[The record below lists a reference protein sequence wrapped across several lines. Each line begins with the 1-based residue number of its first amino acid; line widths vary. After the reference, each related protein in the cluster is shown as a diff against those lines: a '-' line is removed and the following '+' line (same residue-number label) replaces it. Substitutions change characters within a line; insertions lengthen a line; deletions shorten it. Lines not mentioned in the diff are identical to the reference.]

1 MSLSFL
7 SVPHFLLVC
16 SLWFWSCAHC
26 SQLCCGYVFFT
37 YFVLLEINTYMVALS
52 RFLPPTSDFSGVGIS
67 SRSTLELLL
76 GVLFPGGALYLLLR
90 SSCGPSLGGTVPRH
104 PRVCFCFFL
113 PCPSLLS
120 FQLSGFGEGVP
131 SLPSWRVW
139 GSHNFRLF
147 WKRWKIPSNFIDS
160 LSGNRLWG

>member
-26 SQLCCGYVFFT
+26 SQLCCGCVFFT

-76 GVLFPGGALYLLLR
+76 GVLFPGGALFSKPLPPSPLILWALTWGHCAPSPQSLLLLLPPMSILVIIPTVRFWGR
-90 SSCGPSLGGTVPRH
+90 SSLAA
-104 PRVCFCFFL
+104 FL
-113 PCPSLLS
+113 E
-120 FQLSGFGEGVP
+120 GMGE
-131 SLPSWRVW
+131 SQ
-139 GSHNFRLF
+139 F
-147 WKRWKIPSNFIDS
+147 
-160 LSGNRLWG
+160 